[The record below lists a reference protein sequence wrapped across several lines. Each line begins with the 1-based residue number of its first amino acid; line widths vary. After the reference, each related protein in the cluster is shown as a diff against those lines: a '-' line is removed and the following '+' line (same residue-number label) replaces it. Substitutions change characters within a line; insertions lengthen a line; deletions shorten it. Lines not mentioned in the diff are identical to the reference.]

1 MRWCRWLAIAATM
14 AIVSLSTAQEIKLQP
29 FPLDAYPTRGGLS
42 GPERFAAVITE
53 VANTIS
59 GNYHFEEI
67 PPMALAGRALLGLY
81 RAANIEPP
89 EALARDADHYLE
101 AQPGDKLLDKLQR
114 ARQAMGDNPLIQG
127 DRGIHLSLHA
137 LIKTL
142 DTFSN
147 YAEVDTAIRRL
158 MEDGCGIGL
167 HLEDKPLG
175 GSYFVRHVETDSAAH
190 KQGVR
195 PGDELLEVD
204 RLPIVPSTPTS
215 RINMLLTL
223 SARKRNGVAITLRNL
238 EGTRKQVEISSG
250 RHQLEANE
258 LIMQGYD
265 LDRDST
271 LTGYRHLQDDDWNY
285 WIDHSNRI
293 ALVRIGAIS
302 RSSYRLADIVKRL
315 SDDGMKSLIL
325 DLRDSPIG
333 DPDAAAEIAGMFLE
347 KNALISTTN
356 YRKPTTD
363 EMPTSISKSEIRARE
378 QGNRYQKIPLAV
390 LIGPETSGAAEMVA
404 SALQDHK
411 RAKMVGQRS
420 RGKST
425 IQRVMTPGNAM
436 GSNGI
441 NYSYRLTVGVF
452 SRPSGKSLNRLPG
465 MTANDDWG
473 VRPDVEVVLP
483 AQVRRQVR
491 AWWFEHHL
499 RPDDSNDPTRIDDM
513 RNDPVLHA
521 AVKLLRKS

>member
-1 MRWCRWLAIAATM
+1 VIIWL
-14 AIVSLSTAQEIKLQP
+14 VSLSAAQEIKLQP
-29 FPLDAYPTRGGLS
+29 FPLDVYPSRGGS
-42 GPERFAAVITE
+42 SPERFAAVITD

-59 GNYHFEEI
+59 GSYHFEEI
-67 PPMALAGRALLGLY
+67 APVALAGRALLGLY
-81 RAANIEPP
+81 RAGNIEPP
-89 EALARDADHYLE
+89 EALARDTDHYLE
-101 AQPGDKLLDKLQR
+101 TQPGDKLQDKLLR
-114 ARQAMGDNPLIQG
+114 ARQAMGDVALIQG
-127 DRGIHLSLHA
+127 ERGIHLSLLA
-137 LIKTL
+137 LFKTL

-147 YAEVDTAIRRL
+147 YAEVDSSVRNQ
-158 MEDGCGIGL
+158 MENGCGIGL

-175 GSYFVRHVETDSAAH
+175 GSYFVRHVEPESPAH

-195 PGDELLEVD
+195 PGDELLEID
-204 RLPIVPSTPTS
+204 QIPIVPSAPTS
-215 RINMLLTL
+215 RVNMMLTL

-238 EGTRKQVEISSG
+238 EGTRKKVEISSG

-258 LIMQGYD
+258 IIIQGND
-265 LDRDST
+265 LDRDTS

-285 WIDHSNRI
+285 WVDHPNRI
-293 ALVRIGAIS
+293 ALVRVGIIAQ
-302 RSSYRLADIVKRL
+302 SSYRLSDIVKRL
-315 SDDGMKSLIL
+315 RDDGMKGLIL
-325 DLRDSPIG
+325 DLRDSPVG
-333 DPDAAAEIAGMFLE
+333 YPEAAAEMAGLFLE
-347 KNALISTTN
+347 KDALISTTN
-356 YRKPTTD
+356 YRKPNTEETQL
-363 EMPTSISKSEIRARE
+363 PLGNSKNEIRARD
-378 QGNRYQKIPLAV
+378 QGKRYQEIPLAV
-390 LIGPETSGAAEMVA
+390 LIGPETSGAAEMIA

-425 IQRVMTPGNAM
+425 IQQVKTPNNVLNSM
-436 GSNGI
+436 GI
-441 NYSYRLTVGVF
+441 NFSYRLTVGVF

-473 VRPDVEVVLP
+473 VQPDVEVVLP

-513 RNDPVLHA
+513 RNDPVLNA

>member
-1 MRWCRWLAIAATM
+1 MRWCRWMAIAVTM
-14 AIVSLSTAQEIKLQP
+14 VIVSLSTAQEIKLQP
-29 FPLDAYPTRGGLS
+29 FPLDAYPSRGDT
-42 GPERFAAVITE
+42 GPGRYAAVVTE
-53 VANTIS
+53 VANSIS

-67 PPMALAGRALLGLY
+67 PPVALAGRALLGLY

-89 EALARDADHYLE
+89 EGLARDTDHYLE
-101 AQPGDKLLDKLQR
+101 TQPGDKLLDKLQR
-114 ARQAMGDNPLIQG
+114 ARQAMGDVPLIQG
-127 DRGIHLSLHA
+127 DRGIHLSLLA
-137 LIKTL
+137 LFKTL

-147 YAEVDTAIRRL
+147 YAEVDSSVRNL
-158 MEDGCGIGL
+158 MENGCGIGL

-175 GSYFVRHVETDSAAH
+175 GSYFVRHVEPDSPAH

-204 RLPIVPSTPTS
+204 RLAIVPSTPTS
-215 RINMLLTL
+215 RVNMLLTL
-223 SARKRNGVAITLRNL
+223 SARKRNGVAITLRHL
-238 EGTRKQVEISSG
+238 EGTQKKVEISSG
-250 RHQLEANE
+250 RHQLEANDI
-258 LIMQGYD
+258 IMQGYD
-265 LDRDST
+265 FDRDTT

-285 WIDHSNRI
+285 WIDHSHRI

-302 RSSYRLADIVKRL
+302 QSSYRLADIVKQL
-315 SDDGMKSLIL
+315 SDDGMKGLIL

-333 DPDAAAEIAGMFLE
+333 LPDAAADMAGLFLE

-356 YRKPTTD
+356 YRKPNND
-363 EMPTSISKSEIRARE
+363 EMQSTISKSEIRARD
-378 QGNRYQKIPLAV
+378 QGKRYQDIPLAV
-390 LIGPETSGAAEMVA
+390 LIGPETSGAAEMIA
-404 SALQDHK
+404 SALQDHE

-425 IQRVMTPGNAM
+425 IQRVIMPGNAM
-436 GSNGI
+436 GTNGI

-499 RPDDSNDPTRIDDM
+499 RPDDSNEPTRIDDM

-521 AVKLLRKS
+521 AVKLLRK